1 MSQKLFDRRRLS
13 FQQSIDLVFQL
24 GQIILDGRQT
34 ISKSIKKYLWIAA
47 LRICAHGISGCYV
60 MKSGAVLLI
69 LLTASPMISM
79 FRTTAS

>member
-24 GQIILDGRQT
+24 GQIILDGRPDYFQVDKE
-34 ISKSIKKYLWIAA
+34 ILMD
-47 LRICAHGISGCYV
+47 CYV
-60 MKSGAVLLI
+60 AHPAHLRSGAVLLI